1 MVWYFGGWFVLFTV
15 KVPDALIDMFVLQ
28 DQHDPSRNRGF
39 LFVEYYNHACA
50 DGSQLTVSWAEPKGS
65 TYPSSATAQIGQAQI
80 LRVLSS
86 SIVTHCDL
94 TAYSGLMLSC

>member
-1 MVWYFGGWFVLFTV
+1 MEVFCCRISN
-15 KVPDALIDMFVLQ
+15 D
-28 DQHDPSRNRGF
+28 SNRNRAF
-39 LFVEYYNHACA
+39 LFAEYYNHACA

-86 SIVTHCDL
+86 SNFTHCDL